1 MPRGAR
7 NSSCSY
13 LARIHD
19 SRSSLQD
26 QRSTERA
33 LGTHAQDP
41 CSLPRTP
48 SQEPHT
54 LSLPHPSPA
63 HVPRRVP
70 CGFGAAPRV
79 TLPHAVGH
87 VVANSCQH
95 QGQLPRPVVQVERA
109 NAGQVCAQVPVNA
122 RTLDAD
128 ECAQVQAGPRG
139 VWGQSVELSSRP
151 SRRGIS
157 AFTNSREPHSLPSPS
172 TAPLCSLGAPQST
185 QIEFPLAFRIAW
197 MATAS
202 LWLSVRS
209 CKKD

>member
-1 MPRGAR
+1 MMA
-7 NSSCSY
+7 
-13 LARIHD
+13 A
-19 SRSSLQD
+19 SRSA
-26 QRSTERA
+26 R
-33 LGTHAQDP
+33 
-41 CSLPRTP
+41 
-48 SQEPHT
+48 
-54 LSLPHPSPA
+54 
-63 HVPRRVP
+63 VPRRVP
-70 CGFGAAPRV
+70 RGFDAAPRV

-87 VVANSCQH
+87 VVANGCQH

-139 VWGQSVELSSRP
+139 VWGRNAGVSSWP
-151 SRRGIS
+151 SSWTGHPAAFIS
-157 AFTNSREPHSLPSPS
+157 SSEPHSLPGLS

-209 CKKD
+209 CRKGWN